1 MIMRTIQEK
10 IESLK
15 GGEAIENVIEAHCS
29 LCNIATNDGRVLIA
43 SKYEV
48 SPLIVTSGKE
58 LDRAVPKSV
67 YCIAVPADRHYNML
81 GQEIVL
87 DLTYGGKGISM
98 NTKIKNNDSRLIDV
112 LGGEENVTIG
122 ESGDVNINDRLKI
135 NLNDNGKVEFWD
147 VTLVSMNQ
155 IGGIVY

>member
-1 MIMRTIQEK
+1 MRTIQEK

-15 GGEAIENVIEAHCS
+15 GGEAIQNLIEAHCS

-43 SKYEV
+43 SRYEV

-58 LDRAVPKSV
+58 LDRAVPKAV
-67 YCIAVPADRHYNML
+67 YCIAVPADRYYNML
-81 GQEIVL
+81 GQEVVL
-87 DLTYGGKGISM
+87 DLSYGGKGISM
-98 NTKIKNNDSRLIDV
+98 NTKIKNNDLRLIDA

-122 ESGDVNINDRLKI
+122 DGGDANINDRLKLI
-135 NLNDNGKVEFWD
+135 LNDNDKVEFWD

-155 IGGIVY
+155 IGGVVY